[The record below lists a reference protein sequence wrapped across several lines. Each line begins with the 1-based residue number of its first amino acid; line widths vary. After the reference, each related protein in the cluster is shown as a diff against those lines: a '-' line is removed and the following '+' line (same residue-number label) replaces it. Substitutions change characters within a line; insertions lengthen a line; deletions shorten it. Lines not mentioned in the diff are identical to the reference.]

1 MKFLR
6 KIIIVSLPILALSCA
21 KPIANFTYKT
31 PEGTQAPS
39 AIVFENT
46 SQKAGAYE
54 WNFGD
59 GKSSTEV
66 KPIHRYTSSGIYN
79 IKLKAI
85 KGSKSNTYEQK
96 IVIEAPKECT
106 VELETEFGSMTIELF
121 NDTPL
126 HRDNFIKLAEQ
137 GFYDGTIFHRVING
151 FMVQGGDPNSKDA
164 GENTQLGGGDTNYT
178 IPAEFVDTLAH
189 IKGMLCAARTGDN
202 VNPKKRSS
210 GSQFYIVHGRPVDD
224 KTLDYLESVKGF
236 HYTKEQRRAYKE
248 MGGTPNLDREY
259 TVFGRVVKGLEVIDK
274 IANVDTEQG
283 DRPKKNVKMKVI
295 AIR

>member
-1 MKFLR
+1 MKFLK
-6 KIIIVSLPILALSCA
+6 KITFCALPILAFSCA

-39 AIVFENT
+39 DILFDNT
-46 SQKAGAYE
+46 SQKATTYE

-59 GKSSTEV
+59 GKTSTDT
-66 KPIHRYTSSGIYN
+66 KPTHHYTSSGTYS

-96 IVIEAPKECT
+96 ITIEAPKECL
-106 VELETEFGSMTIELF
+106 VELETEFGTMTIELF

-126 HRDNFIKLAEQ
+126 HRDNFVKLAEQ
-137 GFYDGTIFHRVING
+137 GFYNGTIFHRVING

-224 KTLDYLESVKGF
+224 KTLDYLESIKGF
-236 HYTKEQRRAYKE
+236 YYTKEQRAAYKI
-248 MGGTPNLDREY
+248 MGGTPNLDKEY
-259 TVFGRVVKGLEVIDK
+259 TVFGRVIKGFDVIDK
-274 IANVDTEQG
+274 IANVETQPG
-283 DRPKKNVKMKVI
+283 DRPTKDVKMKII